1 MGFSEV
7 VIIFLLFSSWGFA
20 PACRVKTGIISIRN
34 ETLPFFYNFSWFLTS
49 NFLLFFHSILLL
61 VKKDNLAPVIY
72 GETQRLMMNPVERP
86 IDLVMLVD
94 DNDTDNFISK
104 RIIEITK
111 FAKRV
116 EVKNSGKSAL
126 DYLAEN
132 ENNPENLP
140 NIIFL
145 DINMPVVD
153 GFVFLYEFEK
163 FTELVR
169 TRCKVI
175 ILSSSDNKRDIDK
188 IVNNNYVIKFITKP
202 LTEMTLD
209 EIKLNNIYFHLSQS
223 LLR

>member
-1 MGFSEV
+1 MDT
-7 VIIFLLFSSWGFA
+7 A
-20 PACRVKTGIISIRN
+20 VKT
-34 ETLPFFYNFSWFLTS
+34 
-49 NFLLFFHSILLL
+49 
-61 VKKDNLAPVIY
+61 
-72 GETQRLMMNPVERP
+72 

-116 EVKNSGKSAL
+116 EVKGSGKSAL
-126 DYLAEN
+126 DYLKEN
-132 ENNPENLP
+132 QNIADNLP

-163 FTELVR
+163 FNELVR
-169 TRCKVI
+169 NKCKVI

-188 IVNNNYVIKFITKP
+188 IVNNDHVIKFITKP
-202 LTEMTLD
+202 LNEVALD
-209 EIKLNNIYFHLSQS
+209 EIKLNNI
-223 LLR
+223 